1 MIRLGGDENLEMR
14 GGVMSKF
21 RVRQCAAAA
30 VAIAMIVGLAV
41 SSGSAQ
47 TAASGGN
54 DLDPKVL
61 AYKLPE
67 QIAWKDD
74 PMGAKMAVMA
84 GDPSKPGLY
93 IVLMKWTPNH
103 MSHPHWHPND
113 RFITVISGTW
123 WVGTG
128 AKFDPDKTVPLPA
141 GSFVTHFAKQIHYDG
156 AKDSEAVLEI
166 VGEGPATAT
175 PAEVK

>member
-1 MIRLGGDENLEMR
+1 MSIFSMR
-14 GGVMSKF
+14 HYAV
-21 RVRQCAAAA
+21 AAAF
-30 VAIAMIVGLAV
+30 VAMFAALMTSRGLARTPNP
-41 SSGSAQ
+41 G
-47 TAASGGN
+47 AS
-54 DLDPKVL
+54 DLDPKAL
-61 AYKLPE
+61 AYKLPD
-67 QIAWKDD
+67 QISWKDD
-74 PMGAKMAVMA
+74 PMGAKMAVLR

-93 IVLMKWTPNH
+93 VVLVKWTPHH

-128 AKFDPDKTVPLPA
+128 AKFDPDTTVPMPA
-141 GSFVTHFAKQIHYDG
+141 GSFITHFAKRIHYDG

-175 PAEVK
+175 PAETK

>member
-1 MIRLGGDENLEMR
+1 MMR
-14 GGVMSKF
+14 FGARNFEAHGGVMVIF
-21 RVRQCAAAA
+21 RMWQCGA
-30 VAIAMIVGLAV
+30 VAAIAAMFVGMVV

-47 TAASGGN
+47 APTPSGN

-61 AYKLPE
+61 AYKLPD
-67 QIAWKDD
+67 QIPWKDD

-93 IVLMKWTPNH
+93 VVLMKWTPNH
-103 MSHPHWHPND
+103 MSRPHWHPND

-128 AKFDPDKTVPLPA
+128 PKFDSDKTVPMPA
-141 GSFVTHFAKQIHYDG
+141 GTFVTHFGKQIHYDG

-166 VGEGPATAT
+166 VGDGPATAT
-175 PAEVK
+175 PAEAK

>member
-1 MIRLGGDENLEMR
+1 MR
-14 GGVMSKF
+14 FGARNFEAHGGVMVIF
-21 RVRQCAAAA
+21 RMWQCGAA
-30 VAIAMIVGLAV
+30 VIFAMFVGMAV

-47 TAASGGN
+47 APTPSAS

-61 AYKLPE
+61 AYKLPD
-67 QIAWKDD
+67 QITWKDD
-74 PMGAKMAVMA
+74 PTGSKMAVLE
-84 GDPSKPGLY
+84 GDPSKEGLY
-93 IVLMKWTPNH
+93 IVLVKWTPHH
-103 MSHPHWHPND
+103 MSHPHWHPHD

-128 AKFDPDKTVPLPA
+128 AKFDPDKTVPMPA
-141 GSFVTHFAKQIHYDG
+141 GSFVTHFGKQIHYDG